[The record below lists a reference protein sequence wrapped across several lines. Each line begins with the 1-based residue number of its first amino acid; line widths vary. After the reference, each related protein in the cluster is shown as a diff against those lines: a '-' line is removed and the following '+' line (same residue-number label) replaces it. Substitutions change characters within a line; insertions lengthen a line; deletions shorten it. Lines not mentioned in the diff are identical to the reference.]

1 MKKTILCL
9 ILALCFLLSA
19 CASVPV
25 TDEPVA
31 EQPSDAAVQTPAENA
46 PEQVPSEP
54 AATVEAP
61 VFKYLYDEMLAAEVL
76 PEMMEFPESMV
87 LDFYG
92 IEEADYD
99 QAIFYQSYDSMLAD
113 EVVLISAVDDAAAS
127 RVEEML
133 NARLEAK
140 AEEAK
145 GYSPEQFAIIEKCSV
160 VREGEF
166 VALIVSPE
174 KDTLVEIFKN
184 GIA

>member
-19 CASVPV
+19 CASAPAAE
-25 TDEPVA
+25 EPA
-31 EQPSDAAVQTPAENA
+31 TEQPAVETPAEREPA
-46 PEQVPSEP
+46 ETPSEP
-54 AATVEAP
+54 AATIEAP
-61 VFKYLYDEMLAAEVL
+61 VFKYIYEEMLAANVL
-76 PEMMEFPESMV
+76 PEMMEFPENMV

-133 NARLEAK
+133 NVRLDAK

-160 VREGEF
+160 VRDGLY

-174 KDTLVEIFKN
+174 KDTLIDIFNN

>member
-1 MKKTILCL
+1 MKKMVLCL

-19 CASVPV
+19 CASAPA
-25 TDEPVA
+25 T
-31 EQPSDAAVQTPAENA
+31 EQPTEPAVETPAESEPA
-46 PEQVPSEP
+46 ETPSEP
-54 AATVEAP
+54 AATIEAP
-61 VFKYLYDEMLAAEVL
+61 VFKYIYDEMLAANVL

-113 EVVLISAVDDAAAS
+113 EVVLISAVDDTAAS
-127 RVEEML
+127 HVEEML

-166 VALIVSPE
+166 IALIVSPE
-174 KDTLVEIFKN
+174 KDTLIEIFKN